1 MTPEQKV
8 FIVENRLAMTDQG
21 KRGCLQGFYK
31 RPNAELA
38 NMIGWS

>member
-21 KRGCLQGFYK
+21 KGDAFKDFIKDQML
-31 RPNAELA
+31 N
-38 NMIGWS
+38 